1 MNERVKDVHVRYDVG
16 SVELSRSSTDSRA
29 FRRTVSM
36 INSSKGGISEIES
49 GNLPLTT
56 PHSIH
61 DVLPEA
67 YRFDRILLK
76 VVLVR

>member
-1 MNERVKDVHVRYDVG
+1 
-16 SVELSRSSTDSRA
+16 VELPRSSTNLRA

-36 INSSKGGISEIES
+36 INSSKGVISEIES

-61 DVLPEA
+61 YVLSKA
-67 YRFDRILLK
+67 YPLDDPFEGRLGSLTSRI
-76 VVLVR
+76 

>member
-1 MNERVKDVHVRYDVG
+1 
-16 SVELSRSSTDSRA
+16 
-29 FRRTVSM
+29 M
-36 INSSKGGISEIES
+36 IHSSKGVISEIES

-61 DVLPEA
+61 YVLPKA
-67 YRFDRILLK
+67 YPLDRILLK